1 MSAVVAAVGFGL
13 VTAAVLALAAVGF
26 TLQFGVTNI
35 LNLAY
40 GDVMTASVFAAYGVT
55 LMGGGLP
62 LALCT
67 GAVAGAVL
75 SLLLNRCL
83 YMPFLRRGTELFGMI
98 IVTISAALIIQYAF
112 LAALGPIFF
121 RLPVGAGEVVRLGAM
136 TFTTTELLIMGMAV
150 VAMAGIHL
158 VLRYTRIGKAM
169 RATAGDPALARSC
182 GIPTGRVIDLAWL
195 ASGAL
200 CGLAGVSLAIT
211 LATFT
216 AGTGSAFLVPIIAA
230 AVLGGIG
237 QPYGAMLGALTVGI
251 VSEVSAVYISP
262 QYKSVAAFIILI
274 LVLVIRPH
282 GIFAE
287 VSASRGLAA

>member
-1 MSAVVAAVGFGL
+1 
-13 VTAAVLALAAVGF
+13 
-26 TLQFGVTNI
+26 
-35 LNLAY
+35 
-40 GDVMTASVFAAYGVT
+40 
-55 LMGGGLP
+55 
-62 LALCT
+62 
-67 GAVAGAVL
+67 
-75 SLLLNRCL
+75 
-83 YMPFLRRGTELFGMI
+83 
-98 IVTISAALIIQYAF
+98 
-112 LAALGPIFF
+112 
-121 RLPVGAGEVVRLGAM
+121 M
-136 TFTTTELLIMGMAV
+136 TFTTNELLIMGMAV

-262 QYKSVAAFIILI
+262 QYKSVAAFTILI

-287 VSASRGLAA
+287 LSASRGLAA